1 MGDAG
6 VGDAGVG
13 DAGVVGAVRRDLRV
27 AGLLARARVRSELQY
42 RTSFGIFLFAQLV
55 ATVTDLVAIAAIF
68 SKVDA
73 LGGWS
78 RAQVLLL
85 YGVTVTGFAL
95 ADLTVSSVDLVADWV
110 RAGRYDRLLLRPAG
124 PLAQLVGH
132 EFQLR
137 RLGRVVLPIAA
148 LMVGA
153 ASADVGADA
162 RSIGLLALAVA
173 GSGLVFASLFVL
185 TACLAFWSP
194 DAEEVASAFTYGGQ
208 LASQYPTSV
217 YDVWVRR
224 WLFSVVPVG
233 LASYAP
239 VRAVVGAP
247 NPLDLAGWVAWVGP
261 FVALPVAALS
271 ASVWRL
277 GNRRYAS
284 TGS

>member
-1 MGDAG
+1 
-6 VGDAGVG
+6 VV

-27 AGLLARARVRSELQY
+27 AALLARARVRSELQY
-42 RTSFGIFLFAQLV
+42 RASFGIFLFAQLV

-73 LGGWS
+73 LGGWT
-78 RAQVLLL
+78 RAQVVLL

-137 RLGRVVLPIAA
+137 RLGRLVLPMAA
-148 LMVGA
+148 LFLGA
-153 ASADVGADA
+153 AAADVGPDA
-162 RSIGLLALAVA
+162 RTIALLSLAVV
-173 GSGLVFASLFVL
+173 GSGLVFAALFVL

-247 NPLDLAGWVAWVGP
+247 NPLDLAGWTAWAGP
-261 FVALPVAALS
+261 FVALPVAGLS
-271 ASVWRL
+271 ALVWRL